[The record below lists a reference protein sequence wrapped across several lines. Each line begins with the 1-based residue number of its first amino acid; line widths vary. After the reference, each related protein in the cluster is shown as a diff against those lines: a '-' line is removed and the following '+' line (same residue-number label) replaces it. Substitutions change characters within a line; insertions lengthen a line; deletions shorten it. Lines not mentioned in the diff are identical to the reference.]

1 MPLRINIY
9 LRAFPGAS
17 CNSQLPR
24 NYSITTVVR
33 TSGLWL
39 HACSTRR
46 HLGGITVVV
55 HCRKSCF
62 VQPSPTLSL
71 VYIVLEEYN
80 RKDERRHCLLRCFG
94 DEYAIKDCL
103 PACWLEFTN
112 NMHCS
117 SSVVI
122 SALIAAV
129 SAHTT
134 VWGVWV
140 NGGQCSPFL
149 WRSSEMTRYHL
160 VDQGDGRNLY
170 VHRFSSSPE
179 VQYSYRDWADPLSS
193 RQQSC
198 QEHVIRCNGM

>member
-1 MPLRINIY
+1 MLAPLVGISVESLWWCIVGNHASSSLHQHYLWFIY
-9 LRAFPGAS
+9 
-17 CNSQLPR
+17 
-24 NYSITTVVR
+24 
-33 TSGLWL
+33 
-39 HACSTRR
+39 
-46 HLGGITVVV
+46 
-55 HCRKSCF
+55 
-62 VQPSPTLSL
+62 
-71 VYIVLEEYN
+71 
-80 RKDERRHCLLRCFG
+80 ERRHCLLRCFG